1 MSSQDL
7 ERIVLGSLVMRPN
20 YLELEDLNSADFS
33 SPRFRKVF
41 EIISEIWETE
51 WPEEISLPVLA
62 GRFNEDHSELFVSKL
77 LDGLQRLSPEQF
89 RQNAAELRWLR
100 GTREI
105 GRELSHELDLEE
117 RTGTPDRAAWEL
129 IFERVDGLRRSTD
142 KRLGAVLRPLSEI
155 EPQSVSWTWPNR
167 IPRGKLTLI
176 VGDPGLGKSFFCVD
190 LAARISRGR
199 EWPDSQGRADQ
210 GSVLLL
216 TAEDGLADTVR
227 VRADSAGADVSRII
241 VLEGIQEAG
250 GIGFF
255 NLARHIPI
263 LENILQER
271 PDLSL
276 IVIDP
281 ISAYLGDL
289 DSHKNAEVRG
299 ALAPLS
305 ALAEKANVSIIGVSH
320 LNKSTAS
327 EKAVY
332 RVMGSLSFVAAAR
345 ACWGVIIDPEDE
357 EQERRL
363 IIPVKTNLSVKPTAL
378 GFKIDGGRIVY
389 DSQPVQINADEAF
402 GSKRED
408 REQRSFATRWL
419 RDALQTGPRD
429 VKNIMSQA
437 KEEGISTGS
446 IYRASDKLGVIRKP
460 KGFGGEKQ
468 SFWEL
473 PL

>member
-1 MSSQDL
+1 MNPQDL
-7 ERIVLGSLVMRPN
+7 ERVILGSLVMRPN
-20 YLELEDLNSADFS
+20 YLELEDLNSGDFS

-41 EIISEIWETE
+41 EIISDLWETDR
-51 WPEEISLPVLA
+51 PEEISLPVLA
-62 GRFNEDHSELFVSKL
+62 GRLHEDHSELFVSTL
-77 LDGLQRLSPEQF
+77 IDGLYQLSPEQF
-89 RQNAAELRWLR
+89 RQNAAELKWLR

-105 GRELSHELDLEE
+105 GRELSRELALEE
-117 RTGTPDRAAWEL
+117 RTGAPDRAAWER

-142 KRLGAVLRPLSEI
+142 KRIRAVLRPLSEI

-227 VRADSAGADVSRII
+227 LRADSAGADVSRII

-263 LENILQER
+263 LENVLKER

-305 ALAEKANVSIIGVSH
+305 ALAEKTNVSIIGVSH
-320 LNKSTAS
+320 LNKSTSS

-345 ACWGVIIDPEDE
+345 ACWGVIKDPDDP

-363 IIPVKTNLSVKPTAL
+363 FVPVKTNLSIKPTSL
-378 GFKIDGGRIVY
+378 IFRISDGRLEY
-389 DSQPVQINADEAF
+389 ESKPVQLDADVLLNA
-402 GSKRED
+402 RTED
-408 REQRSFATRWL
+408 REEQNFADSWL
-419 RDALQTGPRD
+419 QDFLQSGPQEVKEIRREAVKDGVSKSAL
-429 VKNIMSQA
+429 
-437 KEEGISTGS
+437 
-446 IYRASDKLGVIRKP
+446 YRAAKRLGLGRSAS
-460 KGFGGEKQ
+460 GFGKFR
-468 SFWEL
+468 SSTWEL
-473 PL
+473 KK